1 MKSRIDRLVDR
12 YATHCAFPW
21 EPHLAG
27 PQKVWFA
34 IYDKTDE
41 LKLRYRLPA
50 FDLAT
55 REAGHGFH
63 LVDLTDTFGRWLSG
77 LDYLEAIF
85 AEPEL
90 LAPAYPQYLDHLVS
104 EIRATFEQA
113 TPNDIVALLGVGCL
127 FPMVRVAELV
137 GALAPHVPGRLLVFF
152 PGEYQDNNYRL
163 LDARDGWNYL
173 AVPLIAP
180 TGADT

>member
-12 YATHCAFPW
+12 YATHCAIQW
-21 EPHLAG
+21 ERNLAG

-63 LVDLTDTFGRWLSG
+63 LVDLTDTFGEWMASLEYRN
-77 LDYLEAIF
+77 DYF
-85 AEPEL
+85 RRP
-90 LAPAYPQYLDHLVS
+90 DHLRSAYTQYRAFVV
-104 EIRATFEQA
+104 ERIRQVIERSTE
-113 TPNDIVALLGVGCL
+113 NDIVALLGVGSL
-127 FPMVRVAELV
+127 FPFLKVSDLVNAVA
-137 GALAPHVPGRLLVFF
+137 PMTRGRLLVFF
-152 PGEYQDNNYRL
+152 PGEHQDNNYRL

-173 AVPLIAP
+173 AVPLQAD
-180 TGADT
+180 TGADA

>member
-1 MKSRIDRLVDR
+1 MKSRTDRLVER
-12 YATHCAFPW
+12 YAAHCSLPW

-34 IYDKTDE
+34 IYDKGDE
-41 LKLRYRLPA
+41 LKVRHRLTA

-63 LVDLTDTFGRWLSG
+63 LVDLTNTFGDWLSS
-77 LDYLEAIF
+77 LDYLEALF

-90 LAPAYPQYLDHLVS
+90 LAPAYPQYLSHVADL
-104 EIRATFEQA
+104 IRATLERA
-113 TPNDIVALLGVGCL
+113 SSDDVVALVGVGTL
-127 FPMVRVAELV
+127 FPMIRVGDLVHEIAPAVR
-137 GALAPHVPGRLLVFF
+137 GRLLVLF
-152 PGEYQDNNYRL
+152 PGEHQDNHYRL

-173 AVPLIAP
+173 AVPLTA
-180 TGADT
+180 TSGADA